1 MKDKKLTQRMWDV
14 LTQWI
19 GDTIVVDE
27 YTISIRRG
35 RRYSTVIW
43 VSIDYRGSH
52 HSQIGLES
60 KDIGTFR
67 IPIHIAEVLRMAFE
81 LKVNGDNYNP
91 CAEIPHLSTTT
102 DAETNSNSI
111 NGYHYDEHFISP
123 DDAIARPYEHF
134 ISPDDG
140 IVVNEQK

>member
-19 GDTIVVDE
+19 GDTIVIDE
-27 YTISIRRG
+27 YRVSIRRG
-35 RRYSTVIW
+35 SRNSTVIW
-43 VSIDYRGSH
+43 VSIDFRGSH
-52 HSQIGLES
+52 YAQIGLES

-67 IPIHIAEVLRMAFE
+67 IPIHIAEILRMAFE
-81 LKVNGDNYNP
+81 LKVNGGIYLNSNP

-111 NGYHYDEHFISP
+111 NGYHYDEHFIPP

-134 ISPDDG
+134 MPPDDG
-140 IVVNEQK
+140 E